1 MDGHYINLFMW
12 GYQSHYRIQIQRL
25 ARDVLKRLGAPSEA
39 EVILVGA
46 RSPNSDNRNPVCIE
60 PEDGKWQLS
69 LFDGLID
76 SIEFAYNNHEMQNL
90 YFGDAPSMRDK
101 PEWIRQ
107 DSVRTSVEQALKKF
121 DEEYHV
127 TSFCGAA
134 RRIDDHYVTP
144 VIQIP
149 NSLFLQYPPLDH
161 KPLKKGNNENGYRSL
176 IHSAMATILHEATE
190 GLNKPEPGRSPHR
203 SMREAEEIVRIAAK
217 RFMHTPG
224 LSIERQYMHD
234 DLFATLNLVSS
245 LMYEGSKGIGHLILV
260 DPKNDVVE
268 FMVKFAE
275 PVTLREPRWV
285 RKVLQMATTGIGIIA
300 DSQRIYG
307 LGRLKEWH
315 DSSNQDAFLVVFI
328 DHYHWEL
335 RCGNQALLRS
345 HYAEPKLPQEPFD
358 KAAFLANYARLFP
371 ETSHENGLNLWHL
384 MMAQVRQEHGSMIVV
399 AKDAASEARRLSKQG
414 TCIEPTLLSEELL
427 RSVSGIDGTII
438 LDPAGFCHAIGI
450 ILDGEATE
458 QCTPSRGSRYN
469 SGVRYVHKGS
479 HQRLAIV
486 VSDDQTVDIIPMLRP
501 LVSRSMI
508 EQHVARLENATIE
521 NFHDPRNWLDKHR
534 FYLNLDQCSR
544 VNNSLERLDNLPKE
558 FYRLYFSTEKFEV
571 HPEMDE
577 SYLTDV

>member
-101 PEWIRQ
+101 PEWMRQ
-107 DSVRTSVEQALKKF
+107 DSVCTSVEQALKKF

-149 NSLFLQYPPLDH
+149 NSLFLQHPPLDH
-161 KPLKKGNNENGYRSL
+161 LPLRKGNHQNGYRSL
-176 IHSAMATILHEATE
+176 IHSAMAAVLHEATE
-190 GLNKPEPGRSPHR
+190 GLNKPEPGRFSHR
-203 SMREAEEIVRIAAK
+203 GMREAEEIVRIAAK
-217 RFMHTPG
+217 NFMHTPG

-275 PVTLREPRWV
+275 PVTLHEPRWV
-285 RKVLQMATTGIGIIA
+285 RKVLQMATTGIDIIA

-479 HQRLAIV
+479 HRRLAIV
-486 VSDDQTVDIIPMLRP
+486 VSDDRTVDIIPMLRP

-558 FYRLYFSTEKFEV
+558 FYRLYFSIEKFEV